1 MNKNI
6 NTNGKS
12 TSTVNFVNIALVI
25 VAVLVAVVLVVLMC
39 KGIIFLFT
47 KLVIPVMKSIVINL
61 INLLPFYLLFCV
73 SGCSRKFKNAYEQH
87 VKKDQSKKW

>member
-12 TSTVNFVNIALVI
+12 TSSVNFVNIALVI
-25 VAVLVAVVLVVLMC
+25 VAILVAIVLVVLVC
-39 KGIIFLFT
+39 KVIFFLFT
-47 KLVIPVMKSIVINL
+47 KLIFPVVKSIVINL
-61 INLLPFYLLFCV
+61 INLLPFYLLFCA
-73 SGCSRKFKNAYEQH
+73 SGCSRKFKSAYEQH